1 MHLLLTALTCVA
13 IVTDSLSYKESG
25 AAIEAY
31 RQSIEQ
37 GGKQTVLMLDRWGH
51 PDSLRAQLYDLYLNH
66 NLEGAILIG
75 NVPIAMIRD
84 AQHLTSAFKMDQ
96 TSDWKESS
104 VASDR
109 FYDDFDL
116 RFDYIKADEDKPGY
130 HYYTLRAD
138 SPHAISCDI
147 YSSRIVV
154 PDISGADRFAL
165 LTAYLEKVV
174 RLRAQNEVIDQVL
187 LFAGNGYNSDSMR
200 ARMDE
205 AWALRQQFAG
215 LGTLPGFRF
224 DFINYDF
231 DEVIR
236 PRFMA
241 AMSDPDLDVAILHH
255 HGSEDAQHLGASKV
269 NGIQSA
275 FDYLK
280 SFLRGRLRRS
290 KDSTA
295 TKAEYIAEYGITDSW
310 FKGAFDPEITRQD
323 SAYSASMDLS
333 VEDMAGY
340 TPQAKFVMFDACYNG
355 SFYYHDYIGGRY
367 LFQEGNTVVAR
378 GNTVNSLQDIWPDEM
393 IGLLQGGVCVGN
405 WAKMNMTLELHL
417 LGDATFAFANTSGA
431 PCLDKDIRLQA
442 ANPVFWRQQLASTTG
457 DYKSLAMR
465 MLYRNSA
472 IFSTELL
479 AIQQSDSSPLVR
491 LEAFTLNKKIADANL
506 KPAVLNALHDD
517 YELLQRMGALTVN
530 LLGDEDLLE
539 PVMAIYFDPTT
550 TVRVNFHLR
559 EVFEQVPYASFEAAA
574 MAYRAK
580 SPLWP
585 TEENFQALLKSLQ
598 YSRDSR
604 DQNLAVIAKPDA
616 TDKELRWVIPAQR
629 NKQNA
634 QMADVLLT
642 FLRDTSRK
650 TEQRVT
656 TAETLGWYMFSFRK
670 ADIVAACRDI
680 YAKEKDPAVK
690 NELAKTIGRL
700 TGKAFEVKEMPSRRS
715 FAIVVD
721 NATYRACKES
731 IEAYRQAVE
740 KDGLTG
746 YVLAGDWQSPEQ
758 IKAQLG
764 KYYRQKALEGAVFV
778 GQVPI
783 PMVRRAQHM
792 TSAFKMDQTMSW
804 RESSVP
810 SDRFYDD
817 FDLQFDFLQ
826 QDSLQPLFFYYNLSG
841 RGPQEIGCDIYT
853 GRIKPSL
860 PGEEGYAQIRR
871 YLQKV
876 VANKA
881 QTNRADCLV
890 SYTGEGSF
898 SNSLSAWKDEQVTL
912 NEQFPQAFRTAETA
926 KLYMFYMY
934 PETIKDVLTSELQRK
949 EVDLFLFHEHGVAE
963 RQYITGNPPAMDE
976 EAYFTDGQRS
986 LRSLIEQQVRYGRFA
1001 EGSPEMT
1008 NYMRRIEKEYG
1019 IDSTWTATY
1028 FDPAIRLQ
1036 DSIYDAAQGFLL
1048 NDITTIK
1055 PQARIVIFD
1064 ACYNADFREDDCIAT
1079 SYILTEGSGT
1089 IACFGNSVNVLQDKS
1104 SSDLMGLLSLG
1115 CRIGEWARNVN
1126 ILESHIIG
1134 DPTFRFIGEA
1144 KPDIDFYSSD
1154 PAYWLNKLQTA
1165 PEYDVQG
1172 LALYKL
1178 HELSYPGMPE
1188 LLYRTFCESPSY
1200 MLRLQCMHLLA
1211 RYQGPLYVELL
1222 KMGSADPYEFIRRK
1236 SIYFMGK
1243 VGLDEFIPYVVKTYM
1258 DDVQSVRVLDN
1269 VSFVA
1274 GHFDTGLLRQ
1284 EFAETIDKA
1293 VYLHDKQAYL
1303 TKVNTMIERGEGMK
1317 QSCWKLIDNY
1327 LDPKTAKSWYPNSLR
1342 NNPYPQLMDALLK
1355 ALHDKQ
1361 TDAAFRVQLAEIL
1374 GWYVRAPRRAAIV
1387 QACNELL
1394 ADSATTDPALR
1405 DELQKT
1411 IYRLTAYMK

>member
-1 MHLLLTALTCVA
+1 MHFLFTVLTCVA

-37 GGKQTVLMLDRWGH
+37 GGKQTVLLLDRWGH
-51 PDSLRAQLYDLYLNH
+51 PDSLRAQLYDLYQNQ

-75 NVPIAMIRD
+75 NVPIAMVRD

-96 TSDWKESS
+96 TRDWKESS

-116 RFDYIKADEDKPGY
+116 RFDYIKADEDKPNY

-138 SPHAISCDI
+138 SPHTISCDI

-154 PDISGADRFAL
+154 PDIPGADRHAL
-165 LTAYLEKVV
+165 LTAYLQKVV
-174 RLRAQNEVIDQVL
+174 RLREQNEVIDHVL

-205 AWALRQQFAG
+205 AWTLRQQFAG
-215 LGTLPGFRF
+215 FGTIPGYRF

-231 DEVIR
+231 DEVVR

-255 HGSEDAQHLGASKV
+255 HGSEDAQYLGASKV

-290 KDSTA
+290 KDTTA

-310 FKGAFDPEITRQD
+310 FQGAFDPEITRQD

-333 VEDMAGY
+333 VEDMAVY

-417 LGDATFAFANTSGA
+417 LGDATYAFANTSGT
-431 PCLDKDIRLQA
+431 PCLDKDIRQQA
-442 ANPVFWRQQLASTTG
+442 ENPVFWRRQLSIATG
-457 DYKSLAMR
+457 DFKALALR
-465 MLYRNSA
+465 MLYRNNAISSA
-472 IFSTELL
+472 ELL
-479 AIQQSDSSPLVR
+479 AIQQSDPSPMVR
-491 LEAFTLNKKIADANL
+491 LEAFTLNKKIADACL
-506 KPAVLNALHDD
+506 KPAVLAALHDD

-539 PVMAIYFDPTT
+539 PVMEIYFDPTT

-559 EVFEQVPYASFEAAA
+559 EAFEQVPYATFEAAA

-580 SPLWP
+580 NPLWP
-585 TEENFQALLKSLQ
+585 TGESFNALLKSMQ
-598 YSRDSR
+598 YSQDSR
-604 DQNLAVIAKPDA
+604 DENLAVIANPDA
-616 TDKELRWVIPAQR
+616 TDKELRWAIPAQR
-629 NKQNA
+629 NKQNV
-634 QMADVLLT
+634 QMVDALLS

-650 TEQRVT
+650 QEQRVT

-670 ADIVAACRDI
+670 ADIVAACREI
-680 YAKEKDPAVK
+680 YATEQDPAVK

-700 TGKAFEVKEMPSRRS
+700 TGKALEVTPMPVRRS

-721 NATYRACKES
+721 NATYQACKAA

-740 KDGLTG
+740 NDGLTG
-746 YVLAGDWQSPEQ
+746 YVLAGDWQTPEQ
-758 IKAQLG
+758 VKAQLA

-778 GQVPI
+778 GQIPI

-792 TSAFKMDQTMSW
+792 TSAFKMDQTMPW

-817 FDLQFDFLQ
+817 FDLQFDFLK

-841 RGPQEIGCDIYT
+841 RGPQEITCDIYT

-860 PGEEGYAQIRR
+860 PGEEGYAQIRH

-876 VANKA
+876 VAEKAQANKA
-881 QTNRADCLV
+881 DCVV

-912 NEQFPQAFRTAETA
+912 NEQFPKAFRTAETA

-949 EVDLFLFHEHGVAE
+949 EVDLFLFHEHGVPE
-963 RQYITGNPPAMDE
+963 RQYITGNPPATHE

-986 LRSLIEQQVRYGRFA
+986 LRSLMAQQVRYRRFA
-1001 EGSPEMT
+1001 EGSSEMT
-1008 NYMRRIEKEYG
+1008 DYMRRIEKEYG
-1019 IDSTWTATY
+1019 LDSTWTATY
-1028 FDPAIRLQ
+1028 FDPAIRVQ
-1036 DSIYDAAQGFLL
+1036 DSLYDAAQGIMLD
-1048 NDITTIK
+1048 DITAIR
-1055 PQARIVIFD
+1055 PQARMVIFD

-1079 SYILTEGSGT
+1079 RYILTKGSGT

-1104 SSDLMGLLSLG
+1104 SSDLMGLLAVG
-1115 CRIGEWARNVN
+1115 CRIGEWARHVN

-1134 DPTFRFIGEA
+1134 DPTFRFAGEDS
-1144 KPDIDFYSSD
+1144 PDIDFYASD
-1154 PAYWLNKLQTA
+1154 PVYWLNKLQTA
-1165 PEYDVQG
+1165 PEFDVKG

-1188 LLYRTFCESPSY
+1188 LLYSTFCQSPSY

-1211 RYQGPLYVELL
+1211 HYDSPLYVRLL
-1222 KMGSADPYEFIRRK
+1222 IKGSTDPYEFIRRK
-1236 SIYFMGK
+1236 SIYYMGK

-1258 DDVQSVRVLDN
+1258 DDDQSVRVLHN

-1284 EFAETIDKA
+1284 EFAKAIDKA

-1303 TKVNTMIERGEGMK
+1303 EQVNKMIESGESMK
-1317 QSCWKLIDNY
+1317 QSCWKEIENY
-1327 LDPKTAKSWYPNSLR
+1327 LDLRAAKSWYPNSLR
-1342 NNPYPQLMDALLK
+1342 NNPYPQLVDALLK
-1355 ALHDKQ
+1355 ALRDTQ
-1361 TDAAFRVQLAEIL
+1361 TNPGFRVQLAEIL
-1374 GWYVRAPRRAAIV
+1374 GWYVRAPRRADIV
-1387 QACNELL
+1387 QACHELL
-1394 ADSATTDPALR
+1394 AESTTTDPALR

>member
-1 MHLLLTALTCVA
+1 MHFLLTAITCVA

-37 GGKQTVLMLDRWGH
+37 QGKQTVLLLDRWGH
-51 PDSLRAQLYDLYLNH
+51 PDSLRAQLYDLYLEQ

-75 NVPIAMIRD
+75 NVPIAMLRD

-116 RFDYIKADEDKPGY
+116 RFDYIKADQDKPNY

-138 SPHAISCDI
+138 SPHTISCDI

-154 PDISGADRFAL
+154 PDIPGADRYAL
-165 LTAYLEKVV
+165 LTAYLQKVV
-174 RLRAQNEVIDQVL
+174 RLKAQNEVIDQVL

-205 AWALRQQFAG
+205 AWILRQQFTG
-215 LGTLPGFRF
+215 MGTLPGFRF

-231 DEVIR
+231 DQVVR

-280 SFLRGRLRRS
+280 NFLRGRLRRS
-290 KDSTA
+290 KDTTA
-295 TKAEYIAEYGITDSW
+295 TKADYIAEYGITDSW
-310 FKGAFDPEITRQD
+310 FRGAFDPEITRQD
-323 SAYSASMDLS
+323 SAFSASMDLS
-333 VEDMAGY
+333 VEDMPGY

-367 LFQEGNTVVAR
+367 LFQEGNTIVAR
-378 GNTVNSLQDIWPDEM
+378 GNTVNSLQDIWPNEM
-393 IGLLQGGVCVGN
+393 IGLLQGGICVGN

-417 LGDATFAFANTSGA
+417 LGDATYTFANTGRGHS
-431 PCLDKDIRLQA
+431 LDQEIRLQA
-442 ANPVFWRQQLASTTG
+442 ANPVFWRRQLSVATG
-457 DYKSLAMR
+457 DYKALALR
-465 MLYRNSA
+465 MLYRNNA
-472 IFSTELL
+472 ISSSELL
-479 AIQQSDSSPLVR
+479 AIQQSDPSPLVR
-491 LEAFTLNKKIADANL
+491 LEAFTLNKKNADTCL
-506 KPAVLNALHDD
+506 KPAVLAALHDD

-530 LLGDEDLLE
+530 LMGDQDLLE
-539 PVMAIYFDPTT
+539 PVMEIYFNPTT

-559 EVFEQVPYASFEAAA
+559 EAFEQVPYATFEAAA

-580 SPLWP
+580 NPLWP
-585 TEENFQALLKSLQ
+585 TEENFDALLRSMQ

-604 DQNLAVIAKPDA
+604 DKNLAVLARPDA
-616 TDKELRWVIPAQR
+616 TDKELRWAIPTQR

-634 QMADVLLT
+634 LMADALLT
-642 FLRDTSRK
+642 FLRDTSR
-650 TEQRVT
+650 TPGQRVT

-670 ADIVAACRDI
+670 PDIVAVCREI
-680 YAKEKDPAVK
+680 YATEQNPEVK

-700 TGKAFEVKEMPSRRS
+700 TGKAMEEKPMPIRRS

-721 NATYRACKES
+721 NATYLACKPA
-731 IEAYRQAVE
+731 IDAYRQAVE
-740 KDGLTG
+740 NDGLTG
-746 YVLAGDWQSPEQ
+746 YVLAEDWQSPEQ
-758 IKAQLG
+758 VKAQLA
-764 KYYRQKALEGAVFV
+764 KYYRLKALEGAVFV

-792 TSAFKMDQTMSW
+792 TSAFKMDQTMPW

-817 FDLQFDFLQ
+817 FDLQFDFLK

-841 RGPQEIGCDIYT
+841 RGPQEITCDIYT

-860 PGEEGYAQIRR
+860 PGEEGYAQIRD

-876 VANKA
+876 VAQKAQANKA
-881 QTNRADCLV
+881 DCVV

-912 NEQFPQAFRTAETA
+912 KEQFPQAFGTAESA
-926 KLYMFYMY
+926 RLYMFYMY
-934 PETIKDVLTSELQRK
+934 PKIIKDVLTKELQRK
-949 EVDLFLFHEHGVAE
+949 EVDLFLFHEHGVPD
-963 RQYITGNPPAMDE
+963 RQYLTGNPPATHE
-976 EAYFTDGQRS
+976 EAYFTHGQRS
-986 LRSLIEQQVRYGRFA
+986 LRSLIRQQVRYRRFA

-1008 NYMRRIEKEYG
+1008 GYMREIEKNYG
-1019 IDSTWTATY
+1019 LDSIWTATY
-1028 FDPAIRLQ
+1028 FDPAIRVQ
-1036 DSIYDAAQGFLL
+1036 DSLYDAAQGIMLDDVT
-1048 NDITTIK
+1048 NIR
-1055 PQARIVIFD
+1055 PQPRIVIFD
-1064 ACYNADFREDDCIAT
+1064 ACYNADFREPDCIAT
-1079 SYILTEGSGT
+1079 RYILTEGSGT

-1104 SSDLMGLLSLG
+1104 SSDLMGLLAVG

-1134 DPTFRFIGEA
+1134 DPTFRFAAETR
-1144 KPDIDFYSSD
+1144 PDIDFYASD
-1154 PAYWLNKLQTA
+1154 PVYWLNILQTV
-1165 PEYDVQG
+1165 PEYDLKG

-1178 HELSYPGMPE
+1178 DELLYPGMPE
-1188 LLYRTFCESPSY
+1188 LLYRIFCESPSY

-1211 RYQGPLYVELL
+1211 HYDSPLYVQLL
-1222 KMGSADPYEFIRRK
+1222 KKGSEDPYEFIRRK
-1236 SIYFMGK
+1236 SIYYMGK
-1243 VGLDEFIPYVVKTYM
+1243 VGLDEFIPFVVKTYM
-1258 DDVQSVRVLDN
+1258 DDIQSVRVLHN

-1284 EFAETIDKA
+1284 EFADAIDKA
-1293 VYLHDKQAYL
+1293 AYLHDKQAYL
-1303 TKVNTMIERGEGMK
+1303 DQVNKMIDSGESMK
-1317 QSCWKLIDNY
+1317 QACWKEINNY
-1327 LDPKTAKSWYPNSLR
+1327 LDPGAAKSWYPNSLR
-1342 NNPYPQLMDALLK
+1342 NNPYPQLVDALLK
-1355 ALHDKQ
+1355 ALRD
-1361 TDAAFRVQLAEIL
+1361 TRTNPEFRVQLAEIL

-1394 ADSATTDPALR
+1394 ADSDTADPALR